1 MNQEARV
8 LVVDDDQ
15 NICRML
21 GNYLQNVGFDVKIAN
36 NGEQVHQ
43 QIQRHRTDLVLLD
56 LHMPG
61 VNGLD
66 IARDLRAQNQKV
78 GIIIVTGS
86 EDPVDRVLGLEIG
99 ADDFVAKP
107 FDQREL
113 LARMRTLLRR
123 VNHEE
128 QTTVEGKVRFD
139 RFVLDLD
146 TFELV
151 DDDGNEIEL
160 TNYEFSLLALM
171 VRSPNKVLSRDQ
183 IMNTIAGRE
192 CFALDRSVD
201 VLVGKV
207 RKKIEAEPSRP
218 ALLKT
223 VRGAGYK
230 FTGKVE
236 RLH

>member
-1 MNQEARV
+1 MTQEARV
-8 LVVDDDQ
+8 LVVDDDP

-21 GNYLQNVGFDVKIAN
+21 GNYLGSVGFDVKTAN
-36 NGEQVHQ
+36 NGDQVNQ
-43 QIQRHRTDLVLLD
+43 QVQRNATDLVLLD

-66 IARDLRAQNQKV
+66 VARELRAQNQKV

-113 LARMRTLLRR
+113 LARIRTLLRR
-123 VNHEE
+123 VNQEE
-128 QTTVEGKVRFD
+128 QTSLEGKVRFD

-151 DDDGNEIEL
+151 DDAGEVIEL
-160 TNYEFSLLALM
+160 TNYEFSLLSMM
-171 VRSPNKVLSRDQ
+171 VKSPNKVLTRDQ

-192 CFALDRSVD
+192 CFAMDRSVD

-207 RKKIEAEPSRP
+207 RKKIESEPSKP

-223 VRGAGYK
+223 VRGVGYK
-230 FTGKVE
+230 FTAKVE

>member
-15 NICRML
+15 NLCRML
-21 GNYLQNVGFDVKIAN
+21 GNYLGNVGFDVKVAY
-36 NGEQVHQ
+36 NGDQVNQ
-43 QIQRHRTDLVLLD
+43 QVQRNATDLVLLD

-61 VNGLD
+61 INGLD
-66 IARDLRAQNQKV
+66 VARELRAQNQKV

-123 VNHEE
+123 VTQEE
-128 QTTVEGKVRFD
+128 QTSIEGKVRFD

-146 TFELV
+146 TFELN
-151 DDDGNEIEL
+151 DEKGQDIEL
-160 TNYEFSLLALM
+160 TNYEFSLLAMM
-171 VRSPNKVLSRDQ
+171 VKSPNKVLTRDQ

-192 CFALDRSVD
+192 CFAMDRSVD

-207 RKKIEAEPSRP
+207 RKKIEAEPSKP
-218 ALLKT
+218 LLLKT
-223 VRGAGYK
+223 VRGVGYK
-230 FTGKVE
+230 FTARVE

>member
-1 MNQEARV
+1 MTQEARV
-8 LVVDDDQ
+8 LVVDDDP

-21 GNYLQNVGFDVKIAN
+21 GNYLGSVGFDVKTAN
-36 NGEQVHQ
+36 NGDQVNQ
-43 QIQRHRTDLVLLD
+43 QVQRNATDLVLLD

-66 IARDLRAQNQKV
+66 VARELRAQNQKV

-113 LARMRTLLRR
+113 LARIRTLLRR
-123 VNHEE
+123 VNQEE
-128 QTTVEGKVRFD
+128 QTSLEGKVRFD

-151 DDDGNEIEL
+151 DDAGEVIEL
-160 TNYEFSLLALM
+160 TNYEFSLLSMM
-171 VRSPNKVLSRDQ
+171 VKSPNKVLTRDQ
-183 IMNTIAGRE
+183 ILNTIAGRE
-192 CFALDRSVD
+192 CFAMDRSVD

-207 RKKIEAEPSRP
+207 RKKIESEPSKP

-223 VRGAGYK
+223 VRGVGYK
-230 FTGKVE
+230 FTAKVE